1 MRGAL
6 GRTYAGAL
14 AALHAELA
22 DSSAFTPDATAAGRR
37 ALRNVALGLFVDGDV
52 IQGLELAHRQLGDAD
67 NMTERLGALSA
78 IAFKP
83 DDAREHALE
92 AFGRRYAMEPLILD
106 KWFALQAQIPERET
120 LERVRGLMNHRGF
133 SLTNPNR
140 VRALIGGFTANQ
152 REFNRADGLG
162 FALLE
167 EVVVFLD
174 PTNPQIAARLLTAMR
189 SWRSLEEVRR
199 GHAEAMLRRIAAR
212 PSLSPD
218 VRDIVTRSL
227 G

>member
-1 MRGAL
+1 
-6 GRTYAGAL
+6 
-14 AALHAELA
+14 
-22 DSSAFTPDATAAGRR
+22 
-37 ALRNVALGLFVDGDV
+37 
-52 IQGLELAHRQLGDAD
+52 
-67 NMTERLGALSA
+67 MTERLGALTA

-83 DDAREHALE
+83 DNLRQHALE
-92 AFGRRYAMEPLILD
+92 AFERRYATEPLILD

-120 LERVRGLMNHRGF
+120 LERVRGLMNHHGF
-133 SLTNPNR
+133 SLANPNR

-152 REFNRADGLG
+152 TQFNRADGLG
-162 FALLE
+162 YALLE
-167 EVVVFLD
+167 EVVTFLD
-174 PTNPQIAARLLTAMR
+174 PSNPQIAARLLTAMR

-199 GHAEAMLRRIAAR
+199 GQAEAMLRRIAAI